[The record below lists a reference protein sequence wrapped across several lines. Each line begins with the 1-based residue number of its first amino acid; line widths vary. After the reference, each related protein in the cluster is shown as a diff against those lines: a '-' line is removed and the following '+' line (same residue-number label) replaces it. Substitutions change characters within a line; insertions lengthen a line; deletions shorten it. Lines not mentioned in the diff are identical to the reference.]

1 VPLLRIRRTKR
12 ANWPAELGGIRR
24 IRAMMDL
31 ECPLVEVRADKGT
44 ELLDFSLCPI
54 PDIGLDEFLK
64 PAPCGL
70 FHEHPFVA
78 PG

>member
-1 VPLLRIRRTKR
+1 
-12 ANWPAELGGIRR
+12 
-24 IRAMMDL
+24 MMDL
-31 ECPLVEVRADKGT
+31 ECPLFEVRADKGT